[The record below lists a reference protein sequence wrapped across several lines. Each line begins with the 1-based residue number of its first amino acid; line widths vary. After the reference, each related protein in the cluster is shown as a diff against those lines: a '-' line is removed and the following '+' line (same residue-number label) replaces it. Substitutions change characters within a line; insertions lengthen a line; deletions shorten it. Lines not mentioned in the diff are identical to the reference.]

1 MDGKSCTAGIDK
13 TEPWP
18 RPSNFASRSIY
29 LRQVSGQDG
38 QGSLFV
44 SSKTGSIGVRL
55 CLETFHYQSL
65 KNGSEERGKSLSLC
79 QSLSKRHRRF
89 HRFELTKV
97 ESICLQKQ
105 QRCLPRL
112 LDSIIFHTI
121 PWVCVLSW
129 NASSGLPEEHLLFDS
144 HDVSMHL
151 GGLHPLMRDHE
162 QINVRSLTTRFK
174 ANTLRLPHLHIP
186 RRSMY
191 QEGAVAA
198 WNAG

>member
-1 MDGKSCTAGIDK
+1 LDGKSCTAGIDK

-65 KNGSEERGKSLSLC
+65 KNGSEERGKSLSLR

-121 PWVCVLSW
+121 PWVC
-129 NASSGLPEEHLLFDS
+129 
-144 HDVSMHL
+144 
-151 GGLHPLMRDHE
+151 
-162 QINVRSLTTRFK
+162 
-174 ANTLRLPHLHIP
+174 
-186 RRSMY
+186 
-191 QEGAVAA
+191 AVMECIQWVA
-198 WNAG
+198 